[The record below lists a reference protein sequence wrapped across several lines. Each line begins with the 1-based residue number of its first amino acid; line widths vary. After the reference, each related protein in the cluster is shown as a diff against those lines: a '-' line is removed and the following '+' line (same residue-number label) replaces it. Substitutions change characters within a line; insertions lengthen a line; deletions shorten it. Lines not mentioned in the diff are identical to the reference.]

1 MIITGT
7 VIINNCN
14 KDFPLFSLSLSWMR
28 ERERENSGKKEGK
41 LGSKVN
47 KWILYLLIMFYS
59 CLTSHCQ
66 PVIQLDQAAWN
77 VA

>member
-7 VIINNCN
+7 VIINNFN
-14 KDFPLFSLSLSWMR
+14 KDFPLFSLSHGW
-28 ERERENSGKKEGK
+28 EGKRERENSGKKEKK

-59 CLTSHCQ
+59 SLTAHCQ
-66 PVIQLDQAAWN
+66 HVIQLDQAAWN